1 MKLGVFSA
9 ILANEPIEEA
19 VKYLSGLGV
28 QAIELGS
35 GGYPG
40 KSHCDPAELLKNDA
54 KINNLKKFVEDN
66 GMIISSLSCHGNPVH
81 PDKETAKQF
90 HNDFVD
96 SVLLAEK
103 LGIDTVITFSGCPGD
118 YDGAKYPNWVTC
130 PWPPDF
136 LDILEYQWND
146 VLIPYWIKTVEFAK
160 NHGVK
165 NIALEMHPGFCAY
178 NPETLLKLR
187 NAVDGKTIGANF
199 DPSHLFW
206 QGIDPV
212 KAIRDLGPVIQRFH
226 AKDVRIDEYNTLA
239 NGVLDTKHYTDEMTR
254 SWIFRSVGYGHNMQ
268 VWRDM
273 ISALRL
279 VGYDYVMSIEH
290 EDSLMSAKE
299 GLEKAIYF
307 LKQAIISEAK
317 PTEIS
322 WA

>member
-9 ILANEPIEEA
+9 ILANEPLDKA

-40 KSHCDPAELLKNDA
+40 NSHCNPAELLKSDA
-54 KINNLKKFVEDN
+54 KINDLKKLVEDN
-66 GMIISSLSCHGNPVH
+66 GMIISALSCHGNPVH
-81 PDKETAKQF
+81 PTKEVAKQF
-90 HNDFVD
+90 NDDFEN

-103 LGIDTVITFSGCPGD
+103 LGLDAVITFSGCPGD

-136 LDILEYQWND
+136 LDILDYQWND
-146 VLIPYWIKTVEFAK
+146 VLIPYWEKTVKFAQD
-160 NHGVK
+160 HGVTK
-165 NIALEMHPGFCAY
+165 IALEMHPGFCVY
-178 NPETLLKLR
+178 NPETLMKLR

-206 QGIDPV
+206 QGMDPI
-212 KAIRDLGPVIQRFH
+212 KAITDLGPAIQRFH
-226 AKDVRIDEYNTLA
+226 AKDVKIDGYNTAA
-239 NGVLDTKHYTDEMTR
+239 NGVLDTKHYTDEISR
-254 SWIFRSVGYGHNMQ
+254 SWVFRSVGYGHNMQ
-268 VWRDM
+268 IWRDM
-273 ISALRL
+273 VSALRL

-290 EDSLMSAKE
+290 EDSLMTPKE

-307 LKQAIISEAK
+307 LKQAIIFEPK

>member
-1 MKLGVFSA
+1 MRLGVLSV
-9 ILANEPIEEA
+9 ILASDPLDETL
-19 VKYLSGLGV
+19 KYLSGLGV
-28 QAIELGS
+28 TAVELGC

-40 KSHCDPAELLKNDA
+40 KGQCNPAELLKDDA
-54 KINNLKKFVEDN
+54 KINNLKKLVEDN
-66 GMIISSLSCHGNPVH
+66 GMIISALSCHGNPVH
-81 PDKETAKQF
+81 PNKDDAATF
-90 HNDFVD
+90 HKDFEEA
-96 SVLLAEK
+96 VLLAEK
-103 LGIDTVITFSGCPGD
+103 LGVDTVITFSGCPGD
-118 YDGAKYPNWVTC
+118 SENSKYPNWVTC

-136 LDILEYQWND
+136 LDILDYQWD
-146 VLIPYWIKTVEFAK
+146 KVLIPYWKKAVDFAK
-160 NHGVK
+160 SHGVSK
-165 NIALEMHPGFCAY
+165 IALEMHPGFCVY

-212 KAIRDLGPVIQRFH
+212 KAIRDLADAIHHFH
-226 AKDVRIDEYNTLA
+226 AKDVRIDEYNTAA
-239 NGVLDTKHYTDEMTR
+239 NGVLDTKHYGDEISR
-254 SWIFRSVGYGHNMQ
+254 SWVFRSVGYGHNMQ

-290 EDSLMSAKE
+290 EDSLMTPKE

-307 LKQAIISEAK
+307 LKQAIIFQSK
-317 PTEIS
+317 PTEMS